1 MTDDKGPM
9 TRPAAPAD
17 THALVELAGRTGVFK
32 AFELVALGEVLDD
45 YHAANHA
52 HGHRAA
58 VAVGPGGVTTGFVY
72 HAPAAMTD
80 RSWEVWWIAV
90 DPAAQGTGVGR
101 RLLDLA
107 ESDIRSAAGR
117 AVFIETSSTPLYH
130 ATRGFYLRCGYTL
143 AAEVADYYADGDGK
157 VIYAKR
163 LTAMTA

>member
-1 MTDDKGPM
+1 MTKDKGQR

-17 THALVELAGRTGVFK
+17 TPALVALAGRTGVFK
-32 AFELVALGEVLDD
+32 PFELVALQEVLDD
-45 YHAANHA
+45 LHAANHA

-58 VAVGPGGVTTGFVY
+58 VAVGAGGAIAGFVY

-90 DPAAQGTGVGR
+90 DPGCQSTGVGR
-101 RLLDLA
+101 LLLDLA
-107 ESDIRSAAGR
+107 ESDIRAAAGR
-117 AVFIETSSTPLYH
+117 AVFIETSSTPAYH
-130 ATRGFYLRCGYTL
+130 ATRGFYLKCGYAL

-163 LTAMTA
+163 LTAMVA